1 MCHFASFE
9 FASILLRLR
18 SSNRIWLI
26 SVYRKQ
32 EVHYSIFQSEWI
44 EFMDKMML
52 KGDSML
58 IIGDL
63 NLWVDDDKD
72 KEASQFLALMSS
84 YGLNQVVKEPTHRC
98 GHTLDQIYYNEF
110 QLHLSHEVVRDVSG
124 VSSDHSPLVI
134 QIPLINTVDM
144 TKQFFYRNIK
154 GIDSE
159 GFQEDIAE
167 MWTTFDK
174 DSSFSDMI
182 KQYMSKG
189 KSLMDKHAPMKL
201 RKLKRSGPE
210 WMDSEYRKSR
220 SLRRKLEK
228 IWKAQR
234 SDSSRTNYI
243 KQKQV
248 CCALSV
254 EKQKLYYSKLIDKA
268 SSQKDLFKVANDL
281 LDKRKV
287 KILPPFSDPKLLA
300 DEFNSFFI
308 EKVKRIRLSIPV
320 ENEGKSIYCRPFI
333 GTKLISF
340 RQVTQEEIH
349 DLIKEYGIKT

>member
-1 MCHFASFE
+1 MCATMLHLNLHLSY
-9 FASILLRLR
+9 
-18 SSNRIWLI
+18 SNRIWLI

-72 KEASQFLALMSS
+72 KEARQFLALMSS

-110 QLHLSHEVVRDVSG
+110 QLHLSYEVVRDVSG

-159 GFQEDIAE
+159 GNV
-167 MWTTFDK
+167 
-174 DSSFSDMI
+174 
-182 KQYMSKG
+182 YH
-189 KSLMDKHAPMKL
+189 L
-201 RKLKRSGPE
+201 
-210 WMDSEYRKSR
+210 
-220 SLRRKLEK
+220 
-228 IWKAQR
+228 
-234 SDSSRTNYI
+234 
-243 KQKQV
+243 
-248 CCALSV
+248 
-254 EKQKLYYSKLIDKA
+254 
-268 SSQKDLFKVANDL
+268 
-281 LDKRKV
+281 
-287 KILPPFSDPKLLA
+287 
-300 DEFNSFFI
+300 
-308 EKVKRIRLSIPV
+308 
-320 ENEGKSIYCRPFI
+320 
-333 GTKLISF
+333 
-340 RQVTQEEIH
+340 
-349 DLIKEYGIKT
+349 